1 MTVYEKKYNWKNQRT
16 YHWKYKGK
24 NNPCSDPKYVKDRKK
39 FFAKN
44 GNGWW
49 WGWKLV
55 PPDKR
60 PINLWS
66 GKQFLMDDCRYCG
79 GNCENEPKDSKHLC
93 DGFSGDID
101 GLYNE

>member
-1 MTVYEKKYNWKNQRT
+1 MIWIFNMTAYEKKYNWKNQRT

-24 NNPCSDPKYVKDRKK
+24 NNPCSDPRYVRDRKK

-60 PINLWS
+60 PIDLWS
-66 GKQFLMDDCRYCG
+66 GKQFLK
-79 GNCENEPKDSKHLC
+79 ENNYKRRS
-93 DGFSGDID
+93 
-101 GLYNE
+101 NE